1 MLGCQANAA
10 SIPWYSGFDRIVD
23 SEPLAGLRCW
33 PGWLGRRNMPYAQDE
48 MIDAAG
54 MQELHDKLGVRFY
67 ILDKVVATD
76 PNCAG
81 RISAITGIVAQNS
94 TVIGE
99 DDRWAVYDAFPD
111 EK

>member
-1 MLGCQANAA
+1 MLGCEANFA

-23 SEPLAGLRCW
+23 SKPLAGLRCW
-33 PGWLGRRNMPYAQDE
+33 PAWLGRRSMPYPPDE
-48 MIDAAG
+48 MIDAAA

-81 RISAITGIVAQNS
+81 RISTITDVVARTRRCSAKTTVGPS
-94 TVIGE
+94 TT
-99 DDRWAVYDAFPD
+99 RSRD
-111 EK
+111 EQ